1 MAYPNAAWAPLK
13 RPLNLQLFA
22 EPAGTNEEPVE
33 PVEQNVNEQQRQQP
47 AVPTVEETIR
57 AMQSEIDRR
66 VTQALAKQKR
76 EFEKQMSLSGLDEQ
90 ERKNREKDQQIED
103 LTNSLHEE
111 RTKNNHLELVRTLA
125 SRNLPVEFADLITV
139 GEDLEEAQRRV
150 DALDAAFK
158 RAVEEAVNRRIAGTP
173 PTRGS
178 GSVQM
183 TKEQYRRLSLAEQQA
198 LATNNPELYKRM
210 NE

>member
-1 MAYPNAAWAPLK
+1 MKNHCAAWAPL
-13 RPLNLQLFA
+13 RSPLNLQLFA
-22 EPAGTNEEPVE
+22 EPADAPAEQTEQT
-33 PVEQNVNEQQRQQP
+33 EQNTAQQQP
-47 AVPTVEETIR
+47 AAPSMEETMR

-90 ERKNREKDQQIED
+90 ERKSREKDQQIEE
-103 LTNSLHEE
+103 LTNSLRDE

-139 GEDLEEAQRRV
+139 GEDLEEAQKRV

-173 PTRGS
+173 PTRGG

-198 LATNNPELYKRM
+198 LATNNPDLYKRM

>member
-1 MAYPNAAWAPLK
+1 MKNHCAAWAPL
-13 RPLNLQLFA
+13 RSPLNLQLFA
-22 EPAGTNEEPVE
+22 EPADAPA
-33 PVEQNVNEQQRQQP
+33 EQAEQAEQSAAQQQP
-47 AVPTVEETIR
+47 VAPSMEETMR

-66 VTQALAKQKR
+66 VTQALAKQKK

-103 LTNSLHEE
+103 LTNSLREE

-125 SRNLPVEFADLITV
+125 SRNLPVEFADLIAV
-139 GEDLEEAQRRV
+139 GEDLEEAQKRV

-158 RAVEEAVNRRIAGTP
+158 RAVEEAVNRRIAGTSP
-173 PTRGS
+173 ARGATA
-178 GSVQM
+178 GVQM
-183 TKEQYRRLSLAEQQA
+183 TKEQYRRLSLAQQQA
-198 LATNNPELYKRM
+198 LANENPDLYKRM